1 MRVIVLWHPE
11 YCFRSFILVQ
21 HGTLVTIC
29 FRLLSAFLRCFIAN
43 LYISAMFRQL
53 ITHRFRVFYDSIGH
67 VSLDLKCFIIS
78 LLLHKSLRRAST
90 VRPCP
95 RSRDP
100 RPVPHLP
107 FLRCRDALPQ
117 LASAASSP
125 PPPHAQ
131 PLRPPARASPPPPL
145 QPLPPHASLRCPPP
159 PEIPSRLF

>member
-1 MRVIVLWHPE
+1 MISHLWWVHVTLFPITCWAMNMCE
-11 YCFRSFILVQ
+11 L
-21 HGTLVTIC
+21 TLVVSHPPQEKNKWFKRSHTTRSSVWSRW
-29 FRLLSAFLRCFIAN
+29 RLLVDLMAPMMDLV
-43 LYISAMFRQL
+43 
-53 ITHRFRVFYDSIGH
+53 RF
-67 VSLDLKCFIIS
+67 IS

-117 LASAASSP
+117 LASAAASP